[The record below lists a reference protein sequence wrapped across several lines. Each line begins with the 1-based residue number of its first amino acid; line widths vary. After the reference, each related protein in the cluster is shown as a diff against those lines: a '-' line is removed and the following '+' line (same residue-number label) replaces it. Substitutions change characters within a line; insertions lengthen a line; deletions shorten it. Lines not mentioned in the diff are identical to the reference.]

1 VTLFWNCV
9 GQGSGDLL
17 GALGLALD
25 DAHDV
30 AFLHDD
36 QLFAVELDLGAGPLA
51 EQHPVARLDVER
63 MEFAILT
70 PRAGADGDDL
80 ALLRLLLGGV
90 RDDDP
95 AGGLFLLFEAANHHA
110 VVQGTEMHRVLLS
123 NYLDWNSDA
132 YLLALVGSECQQL
145 KRAIFGFQEVSPT
158 PGGKFP
164 WLREAGGDRL
174 KCRGRGQGGGRCR
187 D

>member
-1 VTLFWNCV
+1 MMLSLSPEWD

-63 MEFAILT
+63 MELAILT
-70 PRAGADGDDL
+70 PRAGAYGDNL
-80 ALLRLLLGGV
+80 ALLGLLLGGV
-90 RDDDP
+90 WDDDP
-95 AGGLFLLFEAANHHA
+95 AGGLFLLLEAANHHA

-123 NYLDWNSDA
+123 KIYLDWNSDG
-132 YLLALVGSECQQL
+132 L
-145 KRAIFGFQEVSPT
+145 FVSTRWRRVPAT
-158 PGGKFP
+158 
-164 WLREAGGDRL
+164 
-174 KCRGRGQGGGRCR
+174 
-187 D
+187 